1 MREKPSLRFWQIWN
15 MSFGFLGI
23 QFGWGLQ
30 MANMSAIY
38 SYLGAKPSQIALL
51 WLAAP
56 VTGVII
62 QPLIGQA
69 SDRTWTRL
77 GRRRPYI
84 LVGAILASLAL
95 IFMPNSPTF
104 WVAAGLLWVLDGTIN
119 ASMQPFR
126 AMVADNLPEKQNSQG
141 FAIQSLFIGLGGTI
155 ASALPWMMTNWF
167 GIAQDKA
174 GQGHIPISVTLS
186 FYIGAV
192 AFLGAVLW
200 TVFSTKEIP
209 PDEKELAAIRS
220 QKFDWTLGLGEI
232 VRLIRHLP
240 KRMWELGLVQ
250 FFTWIGMFC
259 LWVYYSPA
267 IAGNV
272 FHAREGTVEM
282 AASGAWAGFCFA
294 TYNAVCFLFSFVLIR
309 VTKYSGPKL
318 IHTLCL
324 AIGAIGLLSIPLM
337 TGKYGL
343 LFSMA
348 CIGIAWSSI
357 LSMPYAMLTPA
368 LPPDKFG
375 VMMGIFNLFIV
386 IPQVIASSLLGNVIE
401 LFFAGKPMNAMIIG
415 GVCFAIASV
424 TTLVVVTYRQSSHG
438 DTISKYVTH

>member
-1 MREKPSLRFWQIWN
+1 MRVKPSLRFWQIWN

-38 SYLGAKPSQIALL
+38 SYLGARPGQIALL

-84 LVGAILASLAL
+84 LVGAVLASLAL
-95 IFMPNSPTF
+95 ILMPNSPSF
-104 WVAAGLLWVLDGTIN
+104 WIAAGLLWVLDGTIN

-126 AMVADNLPEKQNSQG
+126 AMVADNLPEEQNSQG

-167 GIAQDKA
+167 GIHQDKA
-174 GQGHIPISVTLS
+174 GQGHIPASVTLS
-186 FYIGAV
+186 FYIGAI
-192 AFLGAVLW
+192 AFIGAVLW

-209 PDEKELAAIRS
+209 PDEEELVTIRA

-232 VRLIRHLP
+232 VRLIGHLP
-240 KRMWELGLVQ
+240 RRMWELGLVQ

-259 LWVYYSPA
+259 LWVYFSPA
-267 IAGNV
+267 IAGHI
-272 FHAREGTVEM
+272 FHAKEGTVEM
-282 AASGAWAGFCFA
+282 EASGAWAGFCFA
-294 TYNAVCFLFSFVLIR
+294 VYNAVCFLFSFVLIR
-309 VTKYSGPKL
+309 ATKLTGPKL
-318 IHTLCL
+318 MHALCL
-324 AIGAIGLLSIPLM
+324 AVGAVGLMAIPLM
-337 TGKYGL
+337 TGKFGL
-343 LFSMA
+343 LFSMT

-368 LPPDKFG
+368 LPQDKLG

-386 IPQVIASSLLGNVIE
+386 IPQVIASGLLGKVIE
-401 LFFAGKPMNAMIIG
+401 LFFSGNPMNAMVIG
-415 GVCFAIASV
+415 GVCFAIAAV
-424 TTLVVVTYRQSSHG
+424 TTVFVVTYRQG
-438 DTISKYVTH
+438 KNDTAGNPVTIH